1 MGRFL
6 SGVAAV
12 AVVASG
18 LALSGCATEKYVD
31 EHVAAVNARVD
42 AVDSKVTALSG
53 RVDQVAGSA
62 QAAQARADEA
72 YGLARGKMTRTVVS
86 ETDFVNFDT
95 NKWDLSDEAKA
106 TLTAFAERL
115 KADNKKVFIE
125 IVGHADP
132 RGENDKNRVLGEK
145 RALEV
150 RRFLFSQGI
159 PLISMQTVSWGEEQ
173 PVATGNTAA
182 DLAANRRVV
191 LRIID

>member
-31 EHVAAVNARVD
+31 ENIAVVNSRID
-42 AVDSKVTALSG
+42 GVDSKVNALSG
-53 RVDQVAGSA
+53 RVDQVAGST

-72 YGLARGKMTRTVVS
+72 YALAKGKMSRTVVS
-86 ETDFVNFDT
+86 ESDTINFET
-95 NKWDLSDEAKA
+95 NQWKLSDEAKA
-106 TLTAFAERL
+106 TLTAFADRL
-115 KADNKKVFIE
+115 KADNKKVFVE
-125 IVGHADP
+125 IVGNADT
-132 RGENDKNRVLGEK
+132 RGENDKNRILGEK
-145 RALEV
+145 RALET

-159 PLISMQTVSWGEEQ
+159 PLASMETVSWGEER
-173 PVATGNTAA
+173 PVATGNTPE

-191 LRIID
+191 LRIIE

>member
-31 EHVAAVNARVD
+31 EHIAAVNSRID
-42 AVDSKVTALSG
+42 GVDSKVNALSG

-62 QAAQARADEA
+62 QAAQTRADEA
-72 YGLARGKMTRTVVS
+72 YALAKGKMSRTVVS
-86 ETDFVNFDT
+86 ESDTINFET
-95 NKWDLSDEAKA
+95 NSWALSDEAKA

-115 KADNKKVFIE
+115 KADNKKVFVE
-125 IVGHADP
+125 IVGNADT

-145 RALEV
+145 RALET

-159 PLISMQTVSWGEEQ
+159 PLASMETVSWGEER
-173 PVATGNTAA
+173 PVATGNTPE

-191 LRIID
+191 LRIIE

>member
-12 AVVASG
+12 AVVAGG

-31 EHVAAVNARVD
+31 DHIAAVNSRID
-42 AVDSKVTALSG
+42 GVDSKVTALSG
-53 RVDQVAGSA
+53 RVDEVDKSA

-72 YGLARGKMTRTVVS
+72 YGLARGKMTRTVIS
-86 ETDFVNFDT
+86 ESDTINFET
-95 NKWDLSDEAKA
+95 AKWDLSDEAKA

-115 KADNKKVFIE
+115 KADNKKVFVE
-125 IVGHADP
+125 IVGNADP
-132 RGENDKNRVLGEK
+132 RGDSDKNRILGEK
-145 RALEV
+145 RALET

-159 PLISMQTVSWGEEQ
+159 PLASMETVSWGEER
-173 PVATGNTAA
+173 PAATGDTPE

-191 LRIID
+191 LRIIE